1 MFKSEKY
8 LRFVRS
14 HACLV
19 CGSDGADAHHPR
31 YSVTGSLSGMGMK
44 RCGDDLAVPLCRT
57 DHTLCH
63 THGREINFWI
73 EYGIDPIEWSSE
85 KFEEWK
91 TSLILQQPN
100 TRFACALVQL
110 EDETDQPVEPQD
122 IKRATKIGSVV
133 SMLCRS
139 EGSSFLPWLLGRW
152 VVKED
157 YVSFYESNTDEQ
169 MCLLILKDIA
179 GFESRADLK
188 TNPEAVEKLEEVI
201 NEYKFT

>member
-1 MFKSEKY
+1 MFKSEEY

-31 YSVTGSLSGMGMK
+31 YSVTGTLSGMGMK

-73 EYGIDPIEWSSE
+73 KYGIDPMEWSSE

-91 TSLILQQPN
+91 TSQ
-100 TRFACALVQL
+100 
-110 EDETDQPVEPQD
+110 
-122 IKRATKIGSVV
+122 
-133 SMLCRS
+133 
-139 EGSSFLPWLLGRW
+139 SSSKP
-152 VVKED
+152 
-157 YVSFYESNTDEQ
+157 S
-169 MCLLILKDIA
+169 
-179 GFESRADLK
+179 
-188 TNPEAVEKLEEVI
+188 
-201 NEYKFT
+201 

>member
-19 CGSDGADAHHPR
+19 CGSDGVDAHHPR

-57 DHTLCH
+57 DHALCH

-85 KFEEWK
+85 KFKEWK
-91 TSLILQQPN
+91 TSQ
-100 TRFACALVQL
+100 
-110 EDETDQPVEPQD
+110 
-122 IKRATKIGSVV
+122 
-133 SMLCRS
+133 
-139 EGSSFLPWLLGRW
+139 
-152 VVKED
+152 
-157 YVSFYESNTDEQ
+157 
-169 MCLLILKDIA
+169 
-179 GFESRADLK
+179 
-188 TNPEAVEKLEEVI
+188 
-201 NEYKFT
+201 